1 MAQFIAIA
9 NKTYINRDQVIS
21 VKYVGGGMWFVNTT
35 DRKCH
40 ECRDERAIKVLYGN
54 VEKADAPLNAT
65 AIAEGREPDAF
76 EVFEEGY
83 NPDKRIKPTQSNVD
97 WVKRAQDA
105 LRATFRCAACTT
117 DVFRIYKDAYA
128 TVHPTSYGYKVIVR
142 SDFIAGQG
150 DVLAT
155 VIFNPANPFCTPEM
169 NGNTY
174 HVTNGITASI
184 KSSLTTGVKEAIDDM
199 VAVLPE

>member
-35 DRKCH
+35 DHKCH
-40 ECRDERAIKVLYGN
+40 ECRDERAIKVLLYGN

-83 NPDKRIKPTQSNVD
+83 NPDKRIKPAAEPVAQPQPYID
-97 WVKRAQDA
+97 WVKRAQDNLHA
-105 LRATFRCAACTT
+105 AFRCAAGTS
-117 DVFRIYKDAYA
+117 DVFRIYKDVYA
-128 TVHPTSYGYKVIVR
+128 TVHPSTNGYKIIIKD
-142 SDFIAGQG
+142 DFISGHG
-150 DVLAT
+150 DLLGT
-155 VIFNPANPFCTPEM
+155 VTV
-169 NGNTY
+169 NT
-174 HVTNGITASI
+174 VTGEKSASI
-184 KSSLTTGVKEAIDDM
+184 KSTLLSCKKEAIDDM